1 MVEQNR
7 RQPDLSVGTGETS
20 VTDSD
25 RGEFVRL
32 LVTHES
38 YVRAYILSLLPHWA
52 EAEEVFQETCVRLY
66 QQIDEWDPSKSFR
79 AWACTLAYYQVLTYR
94 KTVQRD
100 RSRFSQSF
108 LDAVVRQ
115 FTDESFSDDMRAD
128 ALRSCLDKL
137 RADHRQILDLTY
149 RDELSVEQVAR
160 QSHRTIEGT
169 YKTLMR
175 VRKLLRSCVERT
187 IHSWERE

>member
-1 MVEQNR
+1 MREHDLC
-7 RQPDLSVGTGETS
+7 RQDPSPVTGETS
-20 VTDSD
+20 VTESD
-25 RGEFVRL
+25 RDEFVRL

-66 QQIDEWDPSKSFR
+66 QQIDGWDPSKSFR
-79 AWACTLAYYQVLTYR
+79 AWACTLAYYEVLTHR
-94 KTVQRD
+94 KKAQRD
-100 RSRFSQSF
+100 QSRFGQRF
-108 LDAVVRQ
+108 LDAVARQ
-115 FTDESFSDDMRAD
+115 FADESFADDLRAD

-149 RDELSVEQVAR
+149 REELSVEQVAR
-160 QSHRTIEGT
+160 QSNRTIDAV

-175 VRKLLRSCVERT
+175 VRKLLRNCIERK
-187 IHSWERE
+187 IHNWEQG

>member
-1 MVEQNR
+1 MLEQNR
-7 RQPDLSVGTGETS
+7 RRQDLSPGTGETS

-38 YVRAYILSLLPHWA
+38 YVRAYILSLLPRWA

-79 AWACTLAYYQVLTYR
+79 AWACTLAYYEVLTHR
-94 KTVQRD
+94 KKTQRD
-100 RSRFSQSF
+100 QSRFGQAF

-115 FTDESFSDDMRAD
+115 FTDESFADDLRAD
-128 ALRSCLDKL
+128 ALRNCLGKL
-137 RADHRQILDLTY
+137 RADHRRILDLTY

-160 QSHRTIEGT
+160 QSNRTIDAV

-175 VRKLLRSCVERT
+175 VRKLLRNCIERE
-187 IHSWERE
+187 IHNWERE

>member
-1 MVEQNR
+1 MPKQDR
-7 RQPDLSVGTGETS
+7 RHQDLSPVTGGTS

-25 RGEFVRL
+25 RDEFVRL

-79 AWACTLAYYQVLTYR
+79 AWACTLAYYQVLTHR
-94 KTVQRD
+94 KKSQRD
-100 RSRFSQSF
+100 QSRFGQAF
-108 LDAVVRQ
+108 LDAVVGQ
-115 FTDESFSDDMRAD
+115 FTDESFSDDLRAD
-128 ALRSCLDKL
+128 ALRGCLEKL
-137 RADHRQILDLTY
+137 RGDHRQILDLTY

-160 QSHRTIEGT
+160 QSNRTVDAV

-175 VRKLLRSCVERT
+175 VRKLLRSCIERK
-187 IHSWERE
+187 IHNWERE

>member
-1 MVEQNR
+1 MLEPNR
-7 RQPDLSVGTGETS
+7 RRPDLSLGTAETS

-25 RGEFVRL
+25 RDEFVRL
-32 LVTHES
+32 LVTHET

-79 AWACTLAYYQVLTYR
+79 AWACTLAYYQVLTHR
-94 KTVQRD
+94 KKSQRD
-100 RSRFSQSF
+100 QPRFGQAF
-108 LDAVVRQ
+108 LDAVVSQ
-115 FTDESFSDDMRAD
+115 FTDESFSDDLRAD

-149 RDELSVEQVAR
+149 RDDLSVEQVAR
-160 QSHRTIEGT
+160 QTNRTIDAV

-175 VRKLLRSCVERT
+175 VRKLLRSCVERR
-187 IHSWERE
+187 IHNLERE

>member
-7 RQPDLSVGTGETS
+7 RRPDLSAFTEQTS

-38 YVRAYILSLLPHWA
+38 YVRAYILSLLPRWT

-94 KTVQRD
+94 KTVERD

-115 FTDESFSDDMRAD
+115 FTDESFSDDLRAD
-128 ALRSCLDKL
+128 ALQSCLGKL

-149 RDELSVEQVAR
+149 RDDLSVEQVAR
-160 QSHRTIEGT
+160 QSHRTIDAT

-187 IHSWERE
+187 IHGWERE